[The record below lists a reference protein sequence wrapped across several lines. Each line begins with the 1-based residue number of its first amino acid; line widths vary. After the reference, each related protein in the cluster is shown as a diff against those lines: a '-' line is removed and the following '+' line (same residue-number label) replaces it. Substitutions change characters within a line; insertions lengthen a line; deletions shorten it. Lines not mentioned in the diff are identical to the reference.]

1 MVLNDNLIG
10 SSIYSG
16 YPLAMGPLLSE
27 EQLSSQDYNGMTE
40 AEKERL
46 IFQCKDAKT
55 TDAMNRIVDSV
66 TSDIDARALMEA
78 ADIDNSYK
86 DSLK

>member
-55 TDAMNRIVDSV
+55 TDEMNRIVDSV
-66 TSDIDARALMEA
+66 TSDMDARALMEE
-78 ADIDNSYK
+78 INTNRHP
-86 DSLK
+86 

>member
-1 MVLNDNLIG
+1 MDMNDNFMG

-55 TDAMNRIVDSV
+55 ADDMNRIVDSV
-66 TSDIDARALMEA
+66 TSDIDARALMEET
-78 ADIDNSYK
+78 K
-86 DSLK
+86 